1 MADVCISTVAD
12 RHALHSV
19 YYSAMKKT
27 LTPLTMCVSA
37 ACDAHCN
44 VVNVARMQHDS
55 ARNERVTHRR
65 MHYAEIAK
73 STMK

>member
-27 LTPLTMCVSA
+27 LTPLTKCVSA
-37 ACDAHCN
+37 TRNAHCN
-44 VVNVARMQHDS
+44 VVNVAHEQHDS
-55 ARNERVTHRR
+55 ARNELVTHCR
-65 MHYAEIAK
+65 MHGAEIAK